1 MTMDSLKYQDLI
13 APCGM
18 NCGICIG
25 YLREKKPCG
34 GCFKKDDENKPK
46 HCRSCSIVNCEL
58 LAKTESGFC
67 YDCEK
72 YPCARLKKLDKR
84 YRTNYGMS
92 MLENLDYIQKHGLEK
107 FLVNEEYKWTCKD
120 CGTGLCV
127 HRDFCLNC
135 KIEINKNAR

>member
-1 MTMDSLKYQDLI
+1 MTDIPLKYQELI

-25 YLREKKPCG
+25 HLRDKRPCG

-46 HCRSCSIVNCEL
+46 HCRSCIIVNCES
-58 LAKTESGFC
+58 LAKNETGFC

-72 YPCARLKKLDKR
+72 YLCSRLKRLDKR

-92 MLENLDYIQKHGLEK
+92 MIENLEYIQNKGLDK
-107 FLVNEEYKWTCKD
+107 FLINEDKRWICKV
-120 CGTGLCV
+120 CGSGLCV
-127 HRDFCLNC
+127 HRDHCLKCN
-135 KIEINKNAR
+135 IEINKNGA

>member
-1 MTMDSLKYQDLI
+1 MTVISLKYQGLI

-25 YLREKKPCG
+25 YLRDKNPCG

-46 HCRSCSIVNCEL
+46 HCRSCSIVNCES

-72 YPCARLKKLDKR
+72 YPCARLKRLDKR

-92 MLENLDYIQKHGLEK
+92 MLENLDYIQKHGLEG
-107 FLVNEEYKWTCKD
+107 FLKNEEYKWTCRE
-120 CGTGLCV
+120 CGSGLCV
-127 HRDFCLNC
+127 HRDYCLNC
-135 KIEINKNAR
+135 NTEIKKNAL